1 MSLTEFRGCMDERG
15 MFVADPGDRAAFK
28 MHRLRLKGER
38 VVLSLKKEKSQRS
51 SQANRF
57 YWGVVIAAFCEATG
71 YEPDEMH
78 ELLAMKFL
86 RIEDDPL
93 TGMPRRKR
101 TPKCNTQEFSEYVNQ
116 CQRFGAVELGLEWPE
131 AA

>member
-1 MSLTEFRGCMDERG
+1 MSLSEFRGVIDTDG
-15 MFVADPGDRAAFK
+15 KFIADPSDRAAFR

-38 VVLSLKKEKSQRS
+38 VVCAIHREKTRRS

-101 TPKCNTQEFSEYVNQ
+101 TPKCNTEEFSEYVNQ

>member
-1 MSLTEFRGCMDERG
+1 MTEFTGVIADNG
-15 MFVADPGDRAAFK
+15 TFLADPPMRAAFK

-38 VVLSLKKEKSQRS
+38 VVVTIGKEKARRS

-78 ELLAMKFL
+78 ELLAYRFL

-93 TGMPRRKR
+93 TGQARRKR
-101 TPKCNTQEFSEYVNQ
+101 TPKTNTQEFSDYVNQ
-116 CQRFGAVELGLEWPE
+116 CQRFGATELGLEWPE